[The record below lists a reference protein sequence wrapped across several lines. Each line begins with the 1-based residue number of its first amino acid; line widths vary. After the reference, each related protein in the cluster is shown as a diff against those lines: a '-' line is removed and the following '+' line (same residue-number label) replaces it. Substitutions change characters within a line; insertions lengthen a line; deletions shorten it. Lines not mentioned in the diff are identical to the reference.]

1 MGKQHSSAIEIIHR
15 IDCGPDRGMAHGAK
29 SEYRLEPDIEVAEN
43 FGLTRKQLAW
53 FKDAKVAYVLQGRAA
68 LSRTF
73 LLAGFR
79 CRSGTRIDRAS
90 GKVSA
95 DLLARFLTRV

>member
-53 FKDAKVAYVLQGRAA
+53 FKDAKVASVLKVK
-68 LSRTF
+68 
-73 LLAGFR
+73 LLHHEHLYWPDLDVDLELESIKHPENYPLT
-79 CRSGTRIDRAS
+79 CRPTA
-90 GKVSA
+90 
-95 DLLARFLTRV
+95 